1 METNITYQAYFH
13 NRLVYDVVCLPML
26 AAAAGG
32 AQGGGWPGHPGLTP
46 DMELRVKV
54 LPRSKLGELQGRH

>member
-1 METNITYQAYFH
+1 MILMETNITYQAYFH

-32 AQGGGWPGHPGLTP
+32 TQGGLAWSSGTDP
-46 DMELRVKV
+46 
-54 LPRSKLGELQGRH
+54 